1 MTNTEIE
8 PTATY
13 ALFHIDNLRT
23 GAMHQYAILDGT
35 GVTKV
40 LANSTEPRRIV
51 ARKLPEL
58 GVENVVVTCLSCE
71 ADVFGGSEL
80 CATCQDDDEAGHRYR
95 W

>member
-13 ALFHIDNLRT
+13 ALFHVDNLRT

-40 LANSTEPRRIV
+40 LANSTDPRRIV
-51 ARKLPEL
+51 ARKLPAL
-58 GVENVVVTCLSCE
+58 GVETIVVTCLSCE
-71 ADVFGGSEL
+71 ADVFGGGEL
-80 CATCQDDDEAGHRYR
+80 CATCQDDDERHR